1 MMSRNA
7 MHTYIVMKMS
17 DEQVRDESMWDIH
30 LLRPKQVTQLELS
43 EDFDQELHRDGEN
56 EWH

>member
-17 DEQVRDESMWDIH
+17 DEQVRDKSMWGIH
-30 LLRPKQVTQLELS
+30 LSRRKQITQLELS
-43 EDFDQELHRDGEN
+43 EYFDQVFDRYGEN
-56 EWH
+56 E